1 MPHLSQR
8 VKGDQGICSSV
19 LLADVTFRP
28 VAHWLRGA
36 WLCWPQGAGRC
47 GEHTPPSSLCFLQR
61 HMQQPPLP
69 RPSRSLLPVHVQV
82 PASPS
87 VIWPH
92 LMLPSPSPAAPQCK
106 LSAPGVAGSV
116 LPPLMWLSLFIG
128 LWLLLSCVLQG
139 PSQGQ
144 SLVKKPPLGSAPS
157 ALPSPSFSTAYF

>member
-1 MPHLSQR
+1 ML
-8 VKGDQGICSSV
+8 VCASSGRDIQTRSTLATRRLA
-19 LLADVTFRP
+19 LLAAGGWEMWG
-28 VAHWLRGA
+28 AHSAVKSLFLA
-36 WLCWPQGAGRC
+36 ETHAATSSAKTLEEP
-47 GEHTPPSSLCFLQR
+47 PPSSCPSSC
-61 HMQQPPLP
+61 QPLSDLAPP
-69 RPSRSLLPVHVQV
+69 D
-82 PASPS
+82 
-87 VIWPH
+87 
-92 LMLPSPSPAAPQCK
+92 APQPITRCPQCE